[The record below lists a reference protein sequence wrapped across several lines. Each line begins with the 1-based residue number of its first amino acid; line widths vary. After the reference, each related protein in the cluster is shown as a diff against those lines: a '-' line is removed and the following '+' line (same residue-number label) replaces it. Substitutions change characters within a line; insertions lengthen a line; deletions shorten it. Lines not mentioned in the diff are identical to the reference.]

1 MPKQIPN
8 HIENELND
16 DIAVESFETFEEILK
31 RYDDENDTDYLELL
45 NKCRNTVIIQKY
57 KEMHF
62 NDDWN
67 NGDE

>member
-1 MPKQIPN
+1 MPEQIPN

-31 RYDDENDTDYLELL
+31 RYDDENDTNFLELL
-45 NKCRNTVIIQKY
+45 NKCRNKVVIQKY
-57 KEMHF
+57 KD
-62 NDDWN
+62 DDWN